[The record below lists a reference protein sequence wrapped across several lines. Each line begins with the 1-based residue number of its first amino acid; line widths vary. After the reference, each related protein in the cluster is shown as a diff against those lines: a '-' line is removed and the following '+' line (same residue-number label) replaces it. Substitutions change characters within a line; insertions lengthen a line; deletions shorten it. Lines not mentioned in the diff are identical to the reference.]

1 MTQTFTIPGQLP
13 SFNQMSQSSRYD
25 KSGKEATIAIAFLAE
40 QCLNPL
46 TGPADLQFHWVCK
59 NRRRDKDNIVGGRKY
74 ILDALVMA
82 KILPNDGWDWVG
94 DFHDTFSVDRKN
106 PRVIVTITLRRD

>member
-1 MTQTFTIPGQLP
+1 
-13 SFNQMSQSSRYD
+13 MSQSSRYD
-25 KSGKEATIAIAFLAE
+25 KSGKEATIAIVFLAE

-46 TGPADLQFHWVCK
+46 IGPANFQFHWVYK

-74 ILDALVMA
+74 ILNALVMA

-94 DFHDTFSVDRKN
+94 DFHDTLQCGSEKPTSYHHN
-106 PRVIVTITLRRD
+106 HPAS